1 VSGQSAI
8 SRAGEV
14 MILVPARTIG
24 EFLLFDRIGNIMF
37 WFGIIVAVLV
47 TATLISFATKSPP
60 PHCGACVCP

>member
-1 VSGQSAI
+1 
-8 SRAGEV
+8 
-14 MILVPARTIG
+14 MTLVPARTIG

-37 WFGIIVAVLV
+37 WFGIIAAVLV